1 MRTLVAVWLCIT
13 LPGVVALAEGVA
25 FYAKNRGSGVIV
37 VGEEARGYLLH
48 LPRDHDRSR
57 PAPLVISL
65 HGGGLWGAAQRDISL
80 WNELADREGFIVAYP
95 SGAGRASPRS
105 WDTHPGPGRRN
116 DLDFLI
122 ALIDTLIVQHNV
134 DPARVYV
141 NGLSNG
147 GGMTFALSCAAADR
161 VAAAGIVAG
170 ALFEPWGTCI
180 GAPSVPVIVF
190 HGTDDTAAPYE
201 GGTTWVAPWPMP
213 NIPQWVGR
221 WAERNACDATPRD
234 SVLSATVT
242 RRAYSACA
250 GGADVVLYT
259 LHGDGHV
266 WPSGGALPRWLAGA
280 DSRSVDAS
288 GVMWEFFRERRMLAG
303 ASAMSSTG
311 AAARPALGADDA
323 SRHR

>member
-1 MRTLVAVWLCIT
+1 MRTLAAVLLCIT
-13 LPGVVALAEGVA
+13 LPGIVASVEGVA
-25 FYAKNRGSGVIV
+25 FYARNRGNGVIV
-37 VGEEARGYLLH
+37 VGEHARGYLLH
-48 LPRDHDRSR
+48 LPKNHDRSR
-57 PAPLVISL
+57 PTPLVISL
-65 HGGGLWGAAQRDISL
+65 HGGGLWGAAQRDISG
-80 WNELADREGFIVAYP
+80 WNELADREGFIVVYP

-105 WDTHPGPGRRN
+105 WETHPGPGRRN
-116 DLDFLI
+116 DIDFLTQ
-122 ALIDTLIVQHNV
+122 LIDTLIAKRNV

-147 GGMTFALSCAAADR
+147 GGMTFALSCAAAER
-161 VAAAGIVAG
+161 IAAAGIVAG
-170 ALFEPWGTCI
+170 ALFEPWGACI
-180 GAPSVPVIVF
+180 NAPPVPVIVF

-242 RRAYSACA
+242 RRAYSACTD
-250 GGADVVLYT
+250 GADVVLYT

-266 WPSGGALPRWLAGA
+266 WPSGGALPGWLVGT

-288 GVMWEFFRERRMLAG
+288 GAMWEFFVRR
-303 ASAMSSTG
+303 
-311 AAARPALGADDA
+311 
-323 SRHR
+323 